1 MTPEQIAYVARRR
14 SQIRYWPWLALILVG
29 LLAAAYG
36 WLWWHAPININ
47 PFLVLEQFSHKTV
60 SDEEMIL
67 LAARGSLALVT
78 CGLFLL
84 LIIFLISV
92 ALLNELRLIRL
103 LDQATAGGA
112 NPATTGAAA
121 AAGADT
127 EGRGAG
133 VPLPEAG
140 AGTVV
145 AGAPPAQAQ
154 AAAEPAPGSEPP
166 VSRG

>member
-29 LLAAAYG
+29 LLAAGYG
-36 WLWWHAPININ
+36 WLWLHAPININ
-47 PFLVLEQFSHKTV
+47 PFLVLDQFSQKTV
-60 SDEEMIL
+60 SDEEMIM

-103 LDQATAGGA
+103 LDQAMAGSA
-112 NPATTGAAA
+112 APAATS
-121 AAGADT
+121 AAGAA
-127 EGRGAG
+127 GAEA
-133 VPLPEAG
+133 PEAG
-140 AGTVV
+140 SGAEQ
-145 AGAPPAQAQ
+145 AGAHPGEVP
-154 AAAEPAPGSEPP
+154 AAAESSPGGEPP
-166 VSRG
+166 VRNG